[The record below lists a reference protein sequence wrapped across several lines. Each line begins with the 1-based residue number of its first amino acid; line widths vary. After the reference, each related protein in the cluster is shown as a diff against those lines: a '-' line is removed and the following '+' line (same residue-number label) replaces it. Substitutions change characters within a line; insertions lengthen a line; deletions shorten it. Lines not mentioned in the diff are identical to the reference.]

1 MRRGLGGALCG
12 EAGEGEVFDAFFE
25 GFALAQ
31 DAAALQFV
39 QQGFQRGFGALRQD
53 EVAAVVVGEVVKG
66 AEGGEVVGADAEGLL
81 QDLFEFAAA
90 LCDAFD
96 LCVVGQGEGGE
107 RADVA
112 VVGQLEGGAAG
123 GRQGRRPLG
132 RG

>member
-1 MRRGLGGALCG
+1 M
-12 EAGEGEVFDAFFE
+12 
-25 GFALAQ
+25 
-31 DAAALQFV
+31 QFV

-123 GRQGRRPLG
+123 GRQVE
-132 RG
+132 RGVVRLDEADL